1 MIALL
6 LTLVL
11 LGVILWAVETY
22 IPMAPPIK
30 MLIRVVVVIFVV
42 LWLVR
47 LLGLVDLPL
56 PQVPR

>member
-1 MIALL
+1 
-6 LTLVL
+6 
-11 LGVILWAVETY
+11 VILWAVETY